1 MKVNGI
7 NAATNGNVGRLFKS
21 IWFVVV
27 TTGKAPTYE
36 QVKMLCDTH
45 GIADDDV
52 FKLLGKFKNW
62 NDNKKE

>member
-7 NAATNGNVGRLFKS
+7 NAATNGNVGRLIKS

-45 GIADDDV
+45 GIADGDV
-52 FKLLGKFKNW
+52 FYLLKAFNNW